1 MNAINFQNRKNM
13 KQLTAMLFMLL
24 FLCSAVNISAKNTD
38 NTGNIEQNTLTA
50 AELEQSDVLEI
61 NNEVLFSFSIPKG
74 EYVRLSIF
82 NNKGVEIKV
91 LVDENKTQGEF
102 KVDLSQANLTNGT
115 YYYKLVVGKYKE
127 LKKMNYTTL

>member
-1 MNAINFQNRKNM
+1 M
-13 KQLTAMLFMLL
+13 KQITAMLFMLL
-24 FLCSAVNISAKNTD
+24 FLCATGNIFAENTN

-50 AELEQSDVLEI
+50 AELEQSDVLEL
-61 NNEVLFSFSIPKG
+61 NNEIMFSFSIPKG

-91 LVDENKTQGEF
+91 LVDEDKTQGEF
-102 KVDLSQANLTNGT
+102 NVDLSQAKLTNGT